1 MNRLRT
7 FAAVLLAGLTTAV
20 LTPAAPA
27 ATPRWRAGVAV
38 VDITPTESIWMAG
51 YGARTKPSEGIL
63 QRMRAKAISLEDE
76 SGNVSVIVTS
86 DLLGFTASMSQAVA
100 ERVQKAHGL
109 PRERLVLNAS
119 HTHSGPVTGQKG
131 RPNYVLDATQSKVV
145 ERYTAKLIDQVVEV
159 IGKALENREPADL
172 AFEQGFAG
180 FAVNRR
186 RVGNRQ
192 YPGPVDHDVPVLSVR
207 GADGKL
213 IAVLFG
219 YSCHATVLNQY
230 EISGDWPGYA
240 QEALEKTHTGTVAM
254 FVNGCGADQ
263 NPLPRREVWLA
274 QRYGEILA
282 KAVDLVL
289 EGKMRPIA
297 GPIRARY
304 QTVDLVLQEP
314 PSRAEFEKRAKGDDQ
329 SLRNHARLMLHYL
342 DKDGKLWDRYPY
354 PVQVWQFGG
363 DLTFISLAGEVVAD
377 YALRLKQEHG
387 WDDTWVSGYNNDVF
401 AYIPSLRILHE
412 GGYEGGGAMIGYG
425 QPAPFRASL
434 EETIVE
440 QVAEL
445 VRAITQ

>member
-1 MNRLRT
+1 MNCFRT
-7 FAAVLLAGLTTAV
+7 FGGVVLAGLTLAV
-20 LTPAAPA
+20 FAPVGANAAP
-27 ATPRWRAGVAV
+27 RWKAGVAA

-51 YGARTKPSEGIL
+51 YGARTKPSEGVL
-63 QRMRAKAISLEDE
+63 QRLRAKAIALEDE
-76 SGNVSVIVTS
+76 AGNVSVIVTS
-86 DLLGFTASMSQAVA
+86 DLLGFTADMSQEVA
-100 ERVQKAHGL
+100 ERVRKAHGL
-109 PRERLVLNAS
+109 PRERLILNAS

-131 RPNYVLDATQSKVV
+131 RPNYVLDQAQSKVV
-145 ERYTAKLIDQVVEV
+145 EGYTAKLIDQVVEV
-159 IGKALENREPADL
+159 IGESLADRQPAEL

-213 IAVLFG
+213 KAVLFG

-230 EISGDWPGYA
+230 EINGDWPGYA
-240 QEALEKTHTGTVAM
+240 QEALERTHARTVAM

-289 EGKMRPIA
+289 EAKMRPLA

-304 QTVDLVLQEP
+304 QTVDLLLQEP
-314 PSRAEFEKRAKGDDQ
+314 PSRAEFEKRAKGGDQ
-329 SLRNHARLMLHYL
+329 SLRNHARLMLHDL
-342 DKDGKLWDRYPY
+342 DKDGKLRDRYPY
-354 PVQVWQFGG
+354 PVQVWQFGQ

-377 YALRLKQEHG
+377 YSLRLKQEHG

-401 AYIPSLRILHE
+401 AYIPSLRILQE

-425 QPAPFRASL
+425 QPAPFRASV

-440 QVAEL
+440 KVAEL
-445 VRAITQ
+445 VRATAN